1 MIFHDD
7 LSDLAN
13 LVGLGFIAY
22 TLQVNEFFN
31 PLLAEHM
38 MAASY
43 MPIKT
48 HALQQLAQIIE
59 GNVLI
64 TAPSQ
69 NL

>member
-43 MPIKT
+43 MLIKT
-48 HALQQLAQIIE
+48 HALQQLA
-59 GNVLI
+59 
-64 TAPSQ
+64 
-69 NL
+69 